1 MEQDNSFIRF
11 LDALF
16 SRQGALFSMQYC
28 IEEKDFDFAMDYHFD
43 YLYWD
48 DEVKR
53 LLEQHIDKYL
63 KLIHSLRSEDNGT
76 LAS

>member
-28 IEEKDFDFAMDYHFD
+28 IEEKDFDYAMDYHFD

-53 LLEQHIDKYL
+53 LYEQHIDKYL
-63 KLIHSLRSEDNGT
+63 EMKQNLRIY
-76 LAS
+76 

>member
-1 MEQDNSFIRF
+1 MMAQDNSFIRF

-28 IEEKDFDFAMDYHFD
+28 IGEGDFESAMDYHFD

-53 LLEQHIDKYL
+53 LLDRHTDAYL
-63 KLIHSLRSEDNGT
+63 EILQSLRS
-76 LAS
+76 

>member
-1 MEQDNSFIRF
+1 MVEKEFIMKQDNSFMRF

-16 SRQGALFSMQYC
+16 SRHGALFSMQFC
-28 IEEKDFDFAMDYHFD
+28 VEEEHFDEALEHHLD

-53 LLEQHIDKYL
+53 LYEQHIDKYL
-63 KLIHSLRSEDNGT
+63 EMKQNLRIY
-76 LAS
+76 